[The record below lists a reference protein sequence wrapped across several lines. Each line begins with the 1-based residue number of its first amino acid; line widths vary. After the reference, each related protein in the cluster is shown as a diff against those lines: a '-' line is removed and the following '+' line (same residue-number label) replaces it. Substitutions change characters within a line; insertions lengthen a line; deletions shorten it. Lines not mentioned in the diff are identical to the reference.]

1 MTVAGAGLRYI
12 PRGIVDLW
20 RRAGRSEVVRR
31 LVRGSAWNLAGTV
44 ASRALSVAAS
54 VAVARILGR
63 EGFGEL
69 GMVQGTVLNLS
80 IFTSYGLGVTATKH
94 VAELR
99 RSDPERAGRILS
111 LAGSASAA
119 VAGLLSLLLLLS
131 ADLLAERVLGVTAL
145 AGSLRAGSAMLFFTL
160 QNGAQMG
167 ALAGFE
173 AFRASARVN
182 LLGGVATV
190 AATVAGVV
198 VDGIFGAV
206 CGMAAASALTWGLA
220 HAAVR
225 EAAREAGVPL
235 SSRGAAS
242 EARVLRDFSLP
253 SILGSVLVGPV
264 AWVCSAILVNGP
276 GGYAAMGQF
285 NATNQWFALV
295 MFLPAIL
302 GQVVLPILSGAMGEG
317 NETAAGRNLG
327 TVVKASAAVAIP
339 LGVLLAAV
347 SPFIMSFYGPG
358 FREAWPALAV
368 SVATAAVLAVQSPF
382 VEYLNAAD
390 RPWTVV
396 RANLLWAAGVLPL
409 TALLSAPYGVL
420 GFVSA
425 RFAAFAAKGAYLAFT
440 VRSSSRREAS

>member
-1 MTVAGAGLRYI
+1 
-12 PRGIVDLW
+12 
-20 RRAGRSEVVRR
+20 
-31 LVRGSAWNLAGTV
+31 
-44 ASRALSVAAS
+44 
-54 VAVARILGR
+54 
-63 EGFGEL
+63 
-69 GMVQGTVLNLS
+69 
-80 IFTSYGLGVTATKH
+80 
-94 VAELR
+94 
-99 RSDPERAGRILS
+99 
-111 LAGSASAA
+111 
-119 VAGLLSLLLLLS
+119 
-131 ADLLAERVLGVTAL
+131 
-145 AGSLRAGSAMLFFTL
+145 MLFFTL